1 MWLPN
6 KTSLKKKKS
15 LYKSNFISLQII
27 IISTLAASE
36 QVWFLFPV
44 RCYFCKLLNACS
56 NSQRGARSDFS
67 SPFPHLNQHLWTV
80 WLWGPFVFVPF
91 VTLMWLLI
99 PGTSPKSMKPEFCL
113 WPCHLG
119 DASGTIYKS
128 AVAWVGPHELW
139 QIIVWHKRRSVWVRA
154 LCQCLNK
161 LFLVT
166 VDALGKWCLGF
177 YLLYFSDSLLLSVTP
192 KLHVRCQ

>member
-1 MWLPN
+1 MLAVTHREEPGVISHLPFLTW
-6 KTSLKKKKS
+6 TSTFGLS
-15 LYKSNFISLQII
+15 GCG
-27 IISTLAASE
+27 
-36 QVWFLFPV
+36 V
-44 RCYFCKLLNACS
+44 LLCLS
-56 NSQRGARSDFS
+56 HL
-67 SPFPHLNQHLWTV
+67 SPWCDDSALGQAPNPWN
-80 WLWGPFVFVPF
+80 
-91 VTLMWLLI
+91 
-99 PGTSPKSMKPEFCL
+99 PEFCL